1 MNATDLL
8 RELET
13 LAHAARVRRMVALGQ
28 AARSDSRSA
37 GVIAALE
44 QGDVY
49 ARSLALYTCYG
60 SGDGAYILR
69 ALADPSRG
77 VRSQALRLAAL
88 VCDDTQAQAALA
100 ALPARAQR
108 RLLSR
113 LAARRRYG
121 PVDAFLATLPDAEAG
136 PLLAYASPAVAAA
149 RAEQS
154 LERAGA
160 NDWRRLARMYP
171 SLAAELLLRR
181 AQAADGLDQRLRWL
195 ANAVLPLLAQH
206 TPDAALA
213 LVQAL
218 RTQLPLGQLK
228 LGLLPQRR
236 PNAVADLLLASGE
249 SAHIELAGVARRLD
263 PERLRALAA
272 LGLLGFPGAW
282 LASVAPQLRG
292 ELYQQCGL
300 GWRDAEGALAL
311 DVVLALPGQ
320 LRADEARRHLSL
332 PALATRPAQRLRYA
346 AGLPWGAVSAALE
359 PFIRNPDPELRAL
372 GVATL
377 IAAARFQRER
387 LPEALQL
394 VLDRRHEQDPVR
406 LVMLGALAALP
417 PARWDAAQLAGLG
430 QAIRDA
436 LDAAD
441 CSPATAAQAQWL
453 VIALLPFQPDW
464 ATEWLA
470 TLGRERGTFGSYSLE
485 QRLTAADVERIAP
498 ALLPVL
504 EAWAPREREQAI
516 FQAALLFGRRLEQ
529 FPALVDILERLT
541 HDRRAW
547 VASQAL
553 TLIARYC
560 RERLPALVPILLRED
575 RSWVTQPIVYSY
587 LHRRRQD
594 LLTPFLDQT
603 AYKGRF
609 ATGKTRFVL
618 PLFAGFQRWTS
629 RQQAS
634 FARLLDQVTRDE
646 QRDSPALFQAINQ
659 LAALPAVAPTR
670 ILQLA
675 AVDNPRLALRDI
687 ALRALGQLDGGQGL
701 PELLAAL
708 DDEQARIAIY
718 ALRRA
723 LLELPPE
730 QARVLLRGVSL
741 RRVTVAKEVVRL
753 LGELPAA
760 VAYADL
766 LAIAGEELHRDV
778 RVALLRALWGHLE
791 RAESWPLLEAAARDA
806 DPAIAAGV
814 IRIPAE
820 RVSAQA
826 QSCLVGL
833 LATLLAHPS
842 PQVRLDTLARCA
854 TLPLT
859 DREQALLPP
868 LLTAVGSALPDER
881 GAAARAVF
889 ATYVGRQAGAVE
901 AAVRAIQPNPRA
913 LVSLLESLRAQL
925 FWDPIGLR
933 PTVQAVLRA
942 LADDPL
948 TATWQVRLAAGGLA
962 WDALIA
968 VLRRLAADDQLHAEA
983 TMAAVVAVEER
994 GGRVDGAGLAVL
1006 ESELR
1011 VEQDLR
1017 LRRIALAALAGLA
1030 QPPRGWSPA
1039 LLEQLAHY
1047 RADPAPLV
1055 AAAAR
1060 YTLPSADDDRRPT
1073 TDD

>member
-13 LAHAARVRRMVALGQ
+13 LAHDARVRRMVALGQ

-37 GVIAALE
+37 SVLSTLE
-44 QGDVY
+44 RGDVY
-49 ARSLALYTCYG
+49 ARSLALYACYG
-60 SGDGAYILR
+60 SGDGGHVLR
-69 ALADPSRG
+69 ALAEPSRG

-88 VCDDTQAQAALA
+88 VCDDTQAQSALA

-113 LAARRRYG
+113 LAARRRSG
-121 PVDAFLATLPDAEAG
+121 PVDAFLATLPDTEAG

-160 NDWRRLARMYP
+160 NDWRRLARLHP

-181 AQAADGLDQRLRWL
+181 AQAAEGLDQRLRWL
-195 ANAVLPLLAQH
+195 ARCRGRPGAGCSAG
-206 TPDAALA
+206 AARPA
-213 LVQAL
+213 ARRRSAPSPEPARSGNPPGPAPAL
-218 RTQLPLGQLK
+218 R
-228 LGLLPQRR
+228 RR
-236 PNAVADLLLASGE
+236 APVGA
-249 SAHIELAGVARRLD
+249 AR
-263 PERLRALAA
+263 
-272 LGLLGFPGAW
+272 
-282 LASVAPQLRG
+282 
-292 ELYQQCGL
+292 
-300 GWRDAEGALAL
+300 
-311 DVVLALPGQ
+311 
-320 LRADEARRHLSL
+320 
-332 PALATRPAQRLRYA
+332 
-346 AGLPWGAVSAALE
+346 AALE

-394 VLDRRHEQDPVR
+394 VLERRHEQDLAR
-406 LVMLGALAALP
+406 LAM
-417 PARWDAAQLAGLG
+417 
-430 QAIRDA
+430 
-436 LDAAD
+436 
-441 CSPATAAQAQWL
+441 
-453 VIALLPFQPDW
+453 
-464 ATEWLA
+464 
-470 TLGRERGTFGSYSLE
+470 
-485 QRLTAADVERIAP
+485 
-498 ALLPVL
+498 
-504 EAWAPREREQAI
+504 
-516 FQAALLFGRRLEQ
+516 
-529 FPALVDILERLT
+529 LERLT
-541 HDRRAW
+541 HDWRAW

-560 RERLPALVPILLRED
+560 RERLPALVPLLLRED

-594 LLTPFLDQT
+594 LLTPFLGQT

-634 FARLLDQVTRDE
+634 FARLLDQVPRDE

-675 AVDNPRLALRDI
+675 AMDNPRLALRDI
-687 ALRALGQLDGGQGL
+687 ALRALGQLDGGQGV

-708 DDEQARIAIY
+708 DDERARIAIY

-766 LAIAGEELHRDV
+766 LAITGEELHRDV

-791 RAESWPLLEAAARDA
+791 RAESWPILEAAARDA

-820 RVSAQA
+820 RVSAEA
-826 QSCLVGL
+826 QSRLVGL

-859 DREQALLPP
+859 DHEQALLPP

-913 LVSLLESLRAQL
+913 LVSLLESLCAQL
-925 FWDPIGLR
+925 YWDPIGLR

-948 TATWQVRLAAGGLA
+948 TATWQVQLAAGGLA
-962 WDALIA
+962 WAALLA
-968 VLRRLAADDQLHAEA
+968 VLRRLATDDQLHAEA
-983 TMAAVVAVEER
+983 TMAAVVAVEQR

-1006 ESELR
+1006 EAELR
-1011 VEQDLR
+1011 AEQDLR

-1060 YTLPSADDDRRPT
+1060 YTLPSADDN
-1073 TDD
+1073 